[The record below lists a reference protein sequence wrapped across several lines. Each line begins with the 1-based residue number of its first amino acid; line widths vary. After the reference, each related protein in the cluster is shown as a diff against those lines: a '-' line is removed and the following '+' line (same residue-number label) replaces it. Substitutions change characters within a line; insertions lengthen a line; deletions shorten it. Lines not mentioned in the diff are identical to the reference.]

1 MSVAVTI
8 EYGVTTFPLV
18 KRLTNVVRAGSAP
31 RTDRPASAT
40 CGSRKTRPVRSSKWR
55 LPLIVIG
62 RTSRSAS
69 SISQP
74 RKSAFERSAVLT
86 SPLAGFPKS
95 SILMRPTRPT
105 CFCNIL
111 RSTKMLRG
119 ASWFAA
125 RPKRPSSLSFRI
137 RPTFTRNVTTASSM
151 VARGA
156 SRDRSVGFSTD
167 RITSSPTLSP
177 AARARPML
185 IMTASSVGTGIGPEL
200 IVRFANAPLASKNRV
215 STPYTLVS
223 PARRRVAPA
232 ASCVTAPLRA
242 RTGAVGIPP
251 SNATE
256 PARLSR
262 K

>member
-1 MSVAVTI
+1 M
-8 EYGVTTFPLV
+8 
-18 KRLTNVVRAGSAP
+18 LT
-31 RTDRPASAT
+31 
-40 CGSRKTRPVRSSKWR
+40 
-55 LPLIVIG
+55 G

-69 SISQP
+69 SMSQP
-74 RKSAFERSAVLT
+74 RNNALERSAALT
-86 SPLAGFPKS
+86 SPLLGFPNS

-105 CFCNIL
+105 CFCNIG
-111 RSTKMLRG
+111 RSTKILRG

-151 VARGA
+151 VASGA

-167 RITSSPTLSP
+167 RMTSSPTLSP

-185 IMTASSVGTGIGPEL
+185 MVTVSSVGTGSGPEL
-200 IVRFANAPLASKNRV
+200 LLHFANAPLASKNRV

-232 ASCVTAPLRA
+232 ASCVTAPLSA
-242 RTGAVGIPP
+242 RTGAVGMPP